1 MRPRTEIAMMLVV
14 SVMLL
19 GHGPEVRAGDGT
31 CPDALIEH
39 TFDRAYGVNDA
50 GQVVGAYDGTARL
63 WNGGAYVDLGT
74 LGGDRSEARAIN
86 ATADV
91 VGWAETASGERHA
104 FLYDATLTDLGTL
117 GGSWSVA
124 YDINDS
130 NQVVG
135 ASETAGGET
144 HAFLWQSST
153 WTDLGTLGG
162 TWSVAYGIN
171 AAGQV
176 VGAAETAGGEIHA
189 FLWDTGVMTDLGTLG
204 GIRSEAHD
212 INALGEIVGWAT
224 LADGTRHAFLY
235 DGVMIDL
242 DPYARGWSEAYALND
257 DGVIVGY
264 SDQWG
269 ACIWVNGGR
278 SMLNA
283 ALPPDTLTD
292 LRIARDINN
301 FGDVVGTCYW
311 DTVETAGFVW
321 EALSAPCP
329 TPTLT
334 LGLVNPGVH
343 VVDPNDIVTLELRG
357 TFDAPLATVA
367 VELSAAGGT
376 TATLV
381 ARSADPNAPG
391 GLSYISKT
399 SQDPFENN
407 LPQDLSAGS
416 WIEVLGRLEF
426 TDPPCDGGDGM
437 APGTD
442 LLIETLDVQVGAA
455 GSVTISLG
463 TLSAAHTQCNPGGD
477 LFDFMQI
484 DPAAASVTLCNA
496 APLGDIDEN
505 CLVRFADFEL
515 LSGCLA
521 GPDQPNPG
529 CDPPH
534 FTNSDLTGD
543 GDVDLGD
550 FAAFHE
556 LFGT

>member
-1 MRPRTEIAMMLVV
+1 MRPRTEIAMILVV
-14 SVMLL
+14 SVMLP
-19 GHGPEVRAGDGT
+19 GYGSVAQASDGT
-31 CPDALIEH
+31 CPDALIEQ
-39 TFDRAYGVNDA
+39 TFDRAYGINDA
-50 GQVVGAYDGTARL
+50 GQVVGAYDGNARL
-63 WNGGAYVDLGT
+63 WDGGAYVDLGT
-74 LGGDRSEARAIN
+74 LGGDRSEAYAIN
-86 ATADV
+86 STADV
-91 VGWAETASGERHA
+91 AGWAETAAGDRHA
-104 FLYDATLTDLGTL
+104 FLYSGTISDLGTL
-117 GGSWSVA
+117 GGSWSEA

-130 NQVVG
+130 NQIVG

-144 HAFLWQSST
+144 HAFLWQANM

-162 TWSVAYGIN
+162 TWSAAYGVN
-171 AAGQV
+171 AVGQV

-189 FLWDTGVMTDLGTLG
+189 FVWDTGVMTDLGTLG
-204 GIRSEAHD
+204 GIRSEARD
-212 INALGEIVGWAT
+212 INTLGEIVGWAT
-224 LADGTRHAFLY
+224 QADGTRHAFLY

-242 DPYARGWSEAYALND
+242 DPFVRGWSEAYALND

-269 ACIWVNGGR
+269 ACIWANGGR

-311 DTVETAGFVW
+311 DTVATTGFVW

-334 LGLVNPGVH
+334 AGLVNPGVH

-357 TFDAPLATVA
+357 TFDAPLASVA
-367 VELSAAGGT
+367 IELSAAGDT

-391 GLSYISKT
+391 GLSYISQT

-407 LPQDLSAGS
+407 LPQDLTAGP
-416 WIEVLGRLEF
+416 WIEALGQLDF
-426 TDPPCDGGDGM
+426 ADPPCDGGDGM

-442 LLIETLDVQVGAA
+442 LLIETLDVQVGVA
-455 GSVTISLG
+455 GTVTISLG

-477 LFDFMQI
+477 LFDFVQI

-515 LSGCLA
+515 LSTCMA
-521 GPDQPNPG
+521 GPDNPNPG
-529 CDPPH
+529 CDPIH
-534 FTNSDLTGD
+534 FANSDLSGD

-550 FAAFHE
+550 FGAFQS
-556 LFGT
+556 LFE